1 MESEYK
7 SKMINAEHY
16 LNNNTKG
23 YLISFADKV
32 QGIDMYAYILWVPL
46 DGKLFKLIG
55 IGPNT
60 HKSDL
65 EATAASLRALNKKE
79 KESFTINF
87 MRTIKAK
94 DNESVEQLSKR
105 TGNLL
110 NLELTRII
118 NSKSENEKLKN
129 GELVKIVR
137 AYPYSVKE

>member
-1 MESEYK
+1 
-7 SKMINAEHY
+7 
-16 LNNNTKG
+16 
-23 YLISFADKV
+23 
-32 QGIDMYAYILWVPL
+32 
-46 DGKLFKLIG
+46 
-55 IGPNT
+55 
-60 HKSDL
+60 
-65 EATAASLRALNKKE
+65 
-79 KESFTINF
+79 